1 MIQNL
6 CSEEIEV
13 LLAIFPLET
22 WSEFTIKAH
31 KDNVSQL
38 LGTTNKGAT
47 MRKVSAGDAAEICV
61 SLGRLVNCLSP
72 EIRERPSRQKSGSRL
87 PSYRELWTW
96 VSQLRS
102 L

>member
-13 LLAIFPLET
+13 LLAIFALET
-22 WSEFTIKAH
+22 WSEFTIKAP

-38 LGTTNKGAT
+38 LGTTDKETA

-61 SLGRLVNCLSP
+61 SLGRLLNGLSP
-72 EIRERPSRQKSGSRL
+72 EVREGPSRQKSGSRF

-96 VSQLRS
+96 VSQLGS
-102 L
+102 P

>member
-22 WSEFTIKAH
+22 WSEFTIKVP

-38 LGTTNKGAT
+38 GTTNKEAA

-61 SLGRLVNCLSP
+61 SLGRLVNSLSP
-72 EIRERPSRQKSGSRL
+72 EVREGPSRQKSGSRF
-87 PSYRELWTW
+87 PSYRELRTW
-96 VSQLRS
+96 VSQLGS
-102 L
+102 P

>member
-22 WSEFTIKAH
+22 WSEFTIKAP

-38 LGTTNKGAT
+38 GTTNKE
-47 MRKVSAGDAAEICV
+47 AAM
-61 SLGRLVNCLSP
+61 
-72 EIRERPSRQKSGSRL
+72 
-87 PSYRELWTW
+87 
-96 VSQLRS
+96 RS
-102 L
+102 LCRGCS

>member
-1 MIQNL
+1 
-6 CSEEIEV
+6 
-13 LLAIFPLET
+13 
-22 WSEFTIKAH
+22 
-31 KDNVSQL
+31 
-38 LGTTNKGAT
+38 
-47 MRKVSAGDAAEICV
+47 MRKVSFGDAAEICV